1 MRAITINRY
10 GGPEVVQYENDVP
23 VPQPR
28 EGEVLVAIAC
38 AGINFMDI
46 HTRQGKY
53 ENSDTYAVRAPCT
66 LGMEG
71 AGTIVALGEGVDF
84 LHVGQRVAWC
94 ISWGSFAEYACVPA
108 SLIAVIP
115 DEIGFDVAAAAMFQ
129 GCTAHYL
136 VNDVAELKQG
146 MDCLVHAASGSI
158 GQILIQMAKLAG
170 ATVYATASSEEKRVT
185 ATQRGADVVLPYE
198 GGLFADRVRELTL
211 GSGVHVVFDSLGKTT
226 LRDSMRAT
234 RTRGLVINYGNV
246 SGSVNDLDPYELGEQ
261 GSLFLT
267 RPRLADC
274 MVGHA
279 TVQRRADAIFSAILD
294 SQLFIDIAACTTFE
308 EIPSVHAAIEA
319 RQQIGKCVA
328 WIGPRDVSG

>member
-1 MRAITINRY
+1 MRAITINQY
-10 GGPEVVQYENDVP
+10 GGPDVVRYQTDAP
-23 VPQPR
+23 IPQPC
-28 EGEVLVAIAC
+28 EGEVLVAVAC

-53 ENSDTYAVRAPCT
+53 ANSQTYAVRAPCT

-71 AGTIVALGEGVDF
+71 AGTIVALGAGVDS
-84 LHVGQRVAWC
+84 LQVGQRVAWC
-94 ISWGSFAEYACVPA
+94 ISWGSFAEYVCVSA

-115 DEIGFDVAAAAMFQ
+115 DAITFDVAAAAMFQ

-136 VNDVAELKQG
+136 VNDVAQLRQG
-146 MDCLVHAASGSI
+146 MDCLIHAASGSI

-170 ATVYATASSEEKRVT
+170 ATVYATASTDKKRAV
-185 ATQRGADVVLPYE
+185 AVQRGADVVLPYDD
-198 GGLFADRVRELTL
+198 GGFAVRIRDLTM
-211 GSGVHVVFDSLGKTT
+211 GDGVHVVFDSLGKTT

-246 SGSVNDLDPYELGEQ
+246 SGSVHDLDPYELGEQ

-267 RPRLADC
+267 RPRLADY
-274 MVGHA
+274 MIGRE
-279 TVQRRADAIFSAILD
+279 TVQRRADAIFSAIQNR
-294 SQLFIDIAACTTFE
+294 QLFIDIADWVNFE
-308 EIPSVHAAIEA
+308 DISAVHATIEA

-328 WIGPRDVSG
+328 WIDSHH